1 VLFIDLDRFKLINDT
16 LGHQVG
22 DELLQI
28 VARRLQRCA
37 RGSDTVARLG
47 GDEFVLILN
56 APPVGDPTGR
66 TLELLMQAI
75 SEPCQVARREYNLT
89 CSVGVAL
96 YPEDGPDAET
106 LLKHA
111 DTALYR
117 AKDSGRNNAQFFTR
131 ELTAQLA
138 QRVELESK
146 LRRALELQQ
155 FELYFQPRVDLASGR
170 MVGAEALVRWN
181 LPGEGLVLP
190 SRFIPLAEETGLIV
204 SLGSWVLREACR
216 QLRAWIDEGLEP
228 GSVSVNV
235 SAQQFRSGELPDLV
249 AQVLAETGIEP
260 AALELEITESVLMQ
274 DAARF
279 LDMINRIKQL
289 GVRISIDDFGTGYS
303 SLAYLRRFPVD
314 HLKIDRSFVADM
326 AHSQDD
332 AIIVRSII
340 ALGHALG
347 LQVVAE
353 GVESAEQLQL
363 LRASDCDEVQ
373 GFHLGRPGPADE
385 YRRLLRAAVAETRNE
400 F

>member
-1 VLFIDLDRFKLINDT
+1 
-16 LGHQVG
+16 
-22 DELLQI
+22 
-28 VARRLQRCA
+28 
-37 RGSDTVARLG
+37 
-47 GDEFVLILN
+47 
-56 APPVGDPTGR
+56 
-66 TLELLMQAI
+66 M
-75 SEPCQVARREYNLT
+75 T
-89 CSVGVAL
+89 CSIGAAL
-96 YPEDGPDAET
+96 YPDDGLDAET

-138 QRVELESK
+138 QRVELENK